1 MLWQKYFDFPMKPPF
16 FVTYLLLSL
25 CFLYYYLI
33 ISFAFFGKIST
44 FAVGKR

>member
-1 MLWQKYFDFPMKPPF
+1 MLLQKYCNFVMKPPF
-16 FVTYLLLSL
+16 FVTNLLLPL
-25 CFLYYYLI
+25 CFSCYYLI